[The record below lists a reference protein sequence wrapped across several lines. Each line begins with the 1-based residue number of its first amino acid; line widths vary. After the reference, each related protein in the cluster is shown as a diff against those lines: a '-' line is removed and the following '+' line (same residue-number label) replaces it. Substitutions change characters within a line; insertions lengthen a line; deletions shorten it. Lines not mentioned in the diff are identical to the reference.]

1 MFTSITGFNQRI
13 SSVNINNKYTKAG
26 QIFVIPVDQSSDSF
40 AISCFQR
47 NSALLLKTSLL
58 LDCWTPPTPSTASI
72 DQRLN
77 SWR

>member
-26 QIFVIPVDQSSDSF
+26 QIFVDQSSDSF

-72 DQRLN
+72 DQGLN
-77 SWR
+77 YWR